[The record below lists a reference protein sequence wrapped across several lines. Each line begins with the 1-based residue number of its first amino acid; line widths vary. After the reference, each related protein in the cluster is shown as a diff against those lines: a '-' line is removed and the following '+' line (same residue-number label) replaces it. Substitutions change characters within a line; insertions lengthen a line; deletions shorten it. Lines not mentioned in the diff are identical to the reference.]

1 MHLDKAEEGLLF
13 NEEALKKVHGVESG
27 ELMSIVKCKHDLA
40 TVRMTM
46 INYLGE
52 KIYDPKGR
60 PAKRCN
66 EALAIVEKVLGDD

>member
-27 ELMSIVKCKHDLA
+27 ELLSIVKCKHDQA

-46 INYLGE
+46 INSQAFME
-52 KIYDPKGR
+52 TRQCI
-60 PAKRCN
+60 
-66 EALAIVEKVLGDD
+66 EARLTTQRENQQQVSD